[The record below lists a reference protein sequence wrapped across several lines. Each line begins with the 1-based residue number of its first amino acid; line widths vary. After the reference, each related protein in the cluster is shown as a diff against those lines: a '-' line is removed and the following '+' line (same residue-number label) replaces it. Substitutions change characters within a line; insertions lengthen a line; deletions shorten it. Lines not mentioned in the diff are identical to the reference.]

1 MAYKVLWDSR
11 VEKDLSNLDK
21 KTKERIINKVTTYLN
36 KKPESLGKKLSGEY
50 SQYYRYQEGSW
61 RIIYS
66 LNKQENILTVYKV
79 GHRKEIYKDF
89 GRKMLP
95 MALLVSLLKS
105 NPFG

>member
-11 VEKDLSNLDK
+11 IEKDLSGLDRR
-21 KTKERIINKVTTYLN
+21 TKERIINKVTTHLN
-36 KKPESLGKKLSGEY
+36 KNPESLGKKLSGEY
-50 SQYYRYQEGSW
+50 SQYYRYQEGNW

-66 LNKQENILTVYKV
+66 ISKKENILTVYKV

-95 MALLVSLLKS
+95 MALLVSLLKN
-105 NPFG
+105 NPFR

>member
-1 MAYKVLWDSR
+1 MAYKVIWDSR
-11 VEKDLSNLDK
+11 VEKDLSGLDR

-36 KKPESLGKKLSGEY
+36 KNPESLGKKLSGEH
-50 SQYYRYQEGSW
+50 SNYYRYRESNW

-66 LNKQENILTVYKV
+66 INKKENILTVYKV

-95 MALLVSLLKS
+95 MALLVSLLK
-105 NPFG
+105 NNLLG